1 MSCFQQQ
8 TEIYHHKKESDCNC
22 KKTISRTL
30 DEETMAGWNCYEAQH
45 CVLTNYGGKL
55 VLGEGTNLVVDTSK
69 CLQLQFIVNN
79 NNGYYGYTC
88 IVECLKTNSN

>member
-1 MSCFQQQ
+1 
-8 TEIYHHKKESDCNC
+8 
-22 KKTISRTL
+22 
-30 DEETMAGWNCYEAQH
+30 MAGRNCNEAQH

-79 NNGYYGYTC
+79 NNLYYG
-88 IVECLKTNSN
+88 

>member
-1 MSCFQQQ
+1 
-8 TEIYHHKKESDCNC
+8 
-22 KKTISRTL
+22 
-30 DEETMAGWNCYEAQH
+30 MAGRNCNEAQH

-79 NNGYYGYTC
+79 NGYYGYALLNKFKLSDALSQYKC
-88 IVECLKTNSN
+88 PRAHHNRS